1 MIKLTK
7 DKIGSKIQEI
17 KFDLRNFG
25 ADKIYVIHNA
35 KSKQRKTDFIHA
47 WDHFSGLEYEFIDA
61 VTPTDFDIN
70 ELIKDEH
77 SEFKLDS
84 EFFDSGDMCI
94 TKVILA
100 IAFSHFRVYNKVNHL
115 PKDIKRILVLEDDA
129 RPSPALMEYIY
140 TGEYKQF
147 LESIKKRTFDFMF
160 LGTADDVIKGRD
172 YNETL
177 RMPETF
183 TGLAAHAVLY
193 DRTTINRLVDNKHR
207 VKFAADTYLHYLFE
221 TDTFPTVYSPYVSL
235 IEQQHKQIGSF
246 FLDVDDP
253 DYVYSTSSQVNHKVD
268 EVNEEYPHIEVDM
281 LQYIHKDYFK
291 NKNTTVEWNDRIVK
305 FKWKISE
312 LQSLL

>member
-1 MIKLTK
+1 MVKLTK
-7 DKIGSKIQEI
+7 NNKGSKIQEI

-35 KSKQRKTDFIHA
+35 KSKQRKADFVHA
-47 WDHFSGLEYEFIDA
+47 WDHFSGFEYEFIDA
-61 VTPTDFDIN
+61 VIPTDFDIN
-70 ELIKDEH
+70 ELIQDEH
-77 SEFKLDS
+77 SEFKLDT
-84 EFFDSGDMCI
+84 EYFDLGDVSI

-100 IAFSHFRVYNKVNHL
+100 IAFSHFRVYNEVHHL
-115 PKDIKRILVLEDDA
+115 PKNIKRILVLEDDA

-147 LESIKKRTFDFMF
+147 LESIKKRTFDFLF
-160 LGTADDVIKGRD
+160 LGTADDIIKGRD
-172 YNETL
+172 YNEIL
-177 RMPETF
+177 RIPETF

-193 DRTTINRLVDNKHR
+193 DRDTINRLVDNKYK
-207 VKFAADTYLHYLFE
+207 VSFAADTFLHYLF
-221 TDTFPTVYSPYVSL
+221 DRDIFPTVYSPYVSL

-253 DYVYSTSSQVNHKVD
+253 DYEYSTSSQVNYKVH
-268 EVNEEYPHIEVDM
+268 EVSEEHPHIEEGM

-291 NKNTTVEWNDRIVK
+291 NRNTTVDWNDRIVK